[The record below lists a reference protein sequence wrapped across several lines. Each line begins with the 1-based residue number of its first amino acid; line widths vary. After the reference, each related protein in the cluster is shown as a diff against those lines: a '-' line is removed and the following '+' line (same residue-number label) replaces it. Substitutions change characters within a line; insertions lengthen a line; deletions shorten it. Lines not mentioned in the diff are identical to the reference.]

1 MIIPINALVIVNN
14 KDHRALLN
22 LKVLMN
28 KLTDMKQVMIK
39 CKTS

>member
-1 MIIPINALVIVNN
+1 MIIKINVLTIVNS

-28 KLTDMKQVMIK
+28 KLTDMKRAMIK
-39 CKTS
+39 CKT